1 MKFALGKNPLYTDL
15 KIINLNTVECKSKDY
30 FACSLAF
37 RQRPYKWIVTPI
49 PSFWIPHDKHFML
62 LNQTRCYLKTWLFER
77 VTNEGMSLNQYS
89 LFQVAFIHIDR
100 QMILTIHNHVITR
113 IPRFS
118 ITHDKHFT
126 WSLKIQNVQKEDKGF
141 YMCQVNTDP
150 MVSKVG
156 YLDVVGTYIC
166 YTYRYFIKK
175 RTAA

>member
-1 MKFALGKNPLYTDL
+1 MAVRFRFQQNCFFRNRKHVPIQIQQEKQKHGVPFWWVDSYYTDL
-15 KIINLNTVECKSKDY
+15 KFINLNTLRY
-30 FACSLAF
+30 
-37 RQRPYKWIVTPI
+37 
-49 PSFWIPHDKHFML
+49 
-62 LNQTRCYLKTWLFER
+62 YLETWLFER
-77 VTNEGMSLNQYS
+77 VINEGMLLNQYS

-175 RTAA
+175 RTAAK

>member
-1 MKFALGKNPLYTDL
+1 
-15 KIINLNTVECKSKDY
+15 
-30 FACSLAF
+30 
-37 RQRPYKWIVTPI
+37 
-49 PSFWIPHDKHFML
+49 
-62 LNQTRCYLKTWLFER
+62 
-77 VTNEGMSLNQYS
+77 MSLNQYS

-156 YLDVVGTYIC
+156 YLDVVGTYFYVLI
-166 YTYRYFIKK
+166 FHKK
-175 RTAA
+175 ASTHVYKTSNSWLP

>member
-1 MKFALGKNPLYTDL
+1 M
-15 KIINLNTVECKSKDY
+15 ECKSKKY
-30 FACSLAF
+30 FACSLGF
-37 RQRPYKWIVTPI
+37 CFT
-49 PSFWIPHDKHFML
+49 HDENFML
-62 LNQTRCYLKTWLFER
+62 LNQKCCYLKTWLFER
-77 VTNEGMSLNQYS
+77 VTNECMSLNQNS

-175 RTAA
+175 RTAAQ

>member
-1 MKFALGKNPLYTDL
+1 MA
-15 KIINLNTVECKSKDY
+15 
-30 FACSLAF
+30 LAF
-37 RQRPYKWIVTPI
+37 SAHPYAHIA
-49 PSFWIPHDKHFML
+49 
-62 LNQTRCYLKTWLFER
+62 
-77 VTNEGMSLNQYS
+77 S

-113 IPRFS
+113 IPRFT

-156 YLDVVGTYIC
+156 YLDVVGTKPEKVFRSIFLHKIAHRELELQNYSLKFLKIFSKLVHYY
-166 YTYRYFIKK
+166 YTDLREC
-175 RTAA
+175 